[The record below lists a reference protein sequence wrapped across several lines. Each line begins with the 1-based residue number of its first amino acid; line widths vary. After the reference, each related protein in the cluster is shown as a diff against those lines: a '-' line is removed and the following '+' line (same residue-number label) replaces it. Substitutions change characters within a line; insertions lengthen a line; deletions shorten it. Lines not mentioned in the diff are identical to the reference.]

1 MLARPTSHSAA
12 LGPGCAGPA
21 LAVPTPLSLEQQ
33 QAARHAPQVPISGAE
48 AFVVDPVALA
58 AGGQPRKHTQ

>member
-1 MLARPTSHSAA
+1 MLPRQTSHSAA

-21 LAVPTPLSLEQQ
+21 LANPIPASAERQH
-33 QAARHAPQVPISGAE
+33 ARNGALAPSCGAE
-48 AFVVDPVALA
+48 AFVVDPAALA

>member
-1 MLARPTSHSAA
+1 MLPRQTSHSAA

-21 LAVPTPLSLEQQ
+21 LANPIPFSAEQQ
-33 QAARHAPQVPISGAE
+33 HVRNGALAPSCGAE
-48 AFVVDPVALA
+48 AFVVDPAAL